1 MNQAISGAGYFIIQA
16 VLTLFCLAALLRF
29 IIQAVRAD
37 FYNPIC
43 QAIVKVT
50 DPVLKP
56 IRVAI
61 PSAGGLD
68 LAALLVAL
76 ALQVLLLMVLYGG
89 IPVVTALVVAPFRLL
104 MLVFDIYFW
113 SLLIVVILSWVSPGN
128 RHPGAMLLYQIT
140 EPLLTPFR
148 RLIPPVGGLDFSILV
163 VFLLLMVVR
172 EFLVPGL
179 AAEIGIPRAL
189 LR

>member
-1 MNQAISGAGYFIIQA
+1 MNQAISGAGYFIIQSL
-16 VLTLFCLAALLRF
+16 LTLFCLAAMLRF
-29 IIQAVRAD
+29 IVQAVRAD

-43 QAIVKVT
+43 QAIVKIT

-56 IRVAI
+56 IRMAI
-61 PSAGGLD
+61 PTMGGLD
-68 LAALLVAL
+68 LASLLVAL
-76 ALQVLLLMVLYGG
+76 LLQIALLMLLYSG
-89 IPVVTALVVAPFRLL
+89 IPAMTAVLVAPFRLL

-140 EPLLTPFR
+140 EPLLAPVR

-172 EFLVPGL
+172 EFLVPGI
-179 AAEIGIPRAL
+179 AAEFGIPRPL

>member
-1 MNQAISGAGYFIIQA
+1 MNQAISGAGFFIIQTI
-16 VLTLFCLAALLRF
+16 LTLLCLAAMLRF

-43 QAIVKVT
+43 QAIVKIT

-56 IRVAI
+56 IRMAI
-61 PSAGGLD
+61 PTMGGLD
-68 LAALLVAL
+68 LAALVVAL
-76 ALQVLLLMVLYGG
+76 ALQLLLLMLLFSGL
-89 IPVVTALVVAPFRLL
+89 PFMTALVISPFRLL

-113 SLLIVVILSWVSPGN
+113 ALLIVVILSWVSPGN
-128 RHPGAMLLYQIT
+128 RHPGALLLYQIT
-140 EPLLTPFR
+140 EPLLAPVR
-148 RLIPPVGGLDFSILV
+148 RIIPPVGGLDFSILA

-172 EFLVPGL
+172 EFLVPGI
-179 AAEIGIPRAL
+179 AAEFGIPRQL